1 MAWFSVLMIW
11 LSWACSVL
19 VSSPLA
25 WFTTDWICCT
35 AWLAEAGT
43 VVSVDG
49 KVSEPDATAVEVEL
63 PEPDVAPDEADAEV
77 PAPAPDVAP
86 ADLEA
91 EAVDVPML
99 PEDAVFDLFDEPDV
113 IAMTSAMTT
122 TSPIPA
128 PIRTPGFGFLRGAWC
143 PPEFELAETPPAPT
157 AAAAPAP
164 EPEPVVGRGPRGTFG
179 MVSVTAPAPATA
191 PAPRAE

>member
-1 MAWFSVLMIW
+1 
-11 LSWACSVL
+11 
-19 VSSPLA
+19 
-25 WFTTDWICCT
+25 
-35 AWLAEAGT
+35 

-63 PEPDVAPDEADAEV
+63 PELEVAPDEADAEL

-99 PEDAVFDLFDEPDV
+99 PEDVVFDLFDDPDV

-128 PIRTPGFGFLRGAWC
+128 PIRTPGLGFLRGPWC
-143 PPEFELAETPPAPT
+143 PPEFELAE
-157 AAAAPAP
+157 
-164 EPEPVVGRGPRGTFG
+164 
-179 MVSVTAPAPATA
+179 
-191 PAPRAE
+191 